1 LVTAAAAAGVL
12 AIVTAP
18 QTGAAER
25 PAKGDVTVTS
35 IDGLRLLP
43 AHPRVAGTN
52 GVSALAVTQNAY
64 LISSVLSGR
73 CLDADTNTIKPTA
86 PRCSCG
92 TAIRTLPTRRSTS
105 RQNAEGYMRFQNVA
119 SGRYLYADMN
129 SIGTN
134 GTRVQLWNFVAGAK
148 NQWWSAK
155 QIPEGYLR
163 MQTPASTRC
172 LSVDESVGG
181 NGARVQLWDFIAGSH
196 GQWWQ

>member
-1 LVTAAAAAGVL
+1 
-12 AIVTAP
+12 
-18 QTGAAER
+18 
-25 PAKGDVTVTS
+25 
-35 IDGLRLLP
+35 
-43 AHPRVAGTN
+43 
-52 GVSALAVTQNAY
+52 
-64 LISSVLSGR
+64 
-73 CLDADTNTIKPTA
+73 
-86 PRCSCG
+86 
-92 TAIRTLPTRRSTS
+92 
-105 RQNAEGYMRFQNVA
+105 VA